1 MIHFMYMNMRFDLH
15 PKNNLVEGISGS
27 KAENIIGKFQKWIE
41 DNNYNV
47 ETLNSEEAV
56 RELVSKKYGAAMRA
70 LQTSVDEVIIEL
82 KKLGFLVEVIPEK
95 VKAPKVYEEVSLKK
109 TNDTEFKLVDDPEVL
124 KKLEENKFFHELE
137 KNIFKNDAELNSI
150 YERSLSLG
158 KENSLETPEYYY
170 EFADAGLIKGG
181 RAEVEKDLAALSKI
195 TDIFDQNKES
205 LDEKKANS
213 HEKTKKIATI
223 AERAIAYGVSELGWC
238 GDGVSI
244 DATSNFDDVKRGV
257 DEVMQIKSEGME
269 TSSLGLGIDVTY
281 RGLLSE
287 SYKGKFMKLLNSI
300 NNGYSTQI
308 KYFKNHAGEMMEEF
322 SVPKIVLYVNF
333 EEVKDL
339 IRMINNSDNSEV
351 MNEFK
356 KSPQRFSV
364 INQVIVMCEE
374 LGAFAKDC
382 GNDVSDQ
389 YYAVVNS
396 MRGII
401 ENNSEIKEVL
411 NKKENDEIS
420 THIKYLIQEFK
431 NN

>member
-1 MIHFMYMNMRFDLH
+1 MRFDLH

-181 RAEVEKDLAALSKI
+181 RAEVEKDLKSLETRLLQFKEAE
-195 TDIFDQNKES
+195 TDKWELI
-205 LDEKKANS
+205 EKS
-213 HEKTKKIATI
+213 KKIATI
-223 AERAIAYGVSELGWC
+223 SERAIAYGVSELGWC

-244 DATSNFDDVKRGV
+244 DATSQFDDVKRRV
-257 DEVMQIKSEGME
+257 DEVMQIKLEGKE
-269 TSSLGLGIDVTY
+269 TRSLGLGIDVTY

-287 SYKGKFMKLLNSI
+287 SYKVKIMLLLESI

-308 KYFKNHAGEMMEEF
+308 KYFKNHQGELMEEF

-351 MNEFK
+351 MDEFR

-382 GNDVSDQ
+382 GNYRVSDG
-389 YYAVVNS
+389 YYAAAVS
-396 MRGII
+396 MLGII
-401 ENNSEIKEVL
+401 SNNPEIKEAL
-411 NKKENDEIS
+411 KRKENDEIS
-420 THIKYLIQEFK
+420 THIKYLIQQFK
-431 NN
+431 NS

>member
-1 MIHFMYMNMRFDLH
+1 MNMRFELH
-15 PKNNLVEGISGS
+15 PKNNIIDGISGS
-27 KAENIIGKFQKWIE
+27 KAENIINKFQKWIE
-41 DNNYNV
+41 ESNYNI

-56 RELVSKKYGAAMRA
+56 KELVNKKYGSAMRA
-70 LQTSVDEVIIEL
+70 LQTNTDDVITEL
-82 KKLGFLVEVIPEK
+82 KKLGFLIEVIPEK
-95 VKAPKVYEEVSLKK
+95 IKTEKVYEEVSLKQ
-109 TNDTEFKLVDDPEVL
+109 TNETEFKFVDDPDVL
-124 KKLEENKFFHELE
+124 KKLEENKFFQELE
-137 KNIFKNDAELNSI
+137 KNIFKNDNELQAV
-150 YERSLSLG
+150 YERSLALG
-158 KENSLETPEYYY
+158 KESMTETPENYFK
-170 EFADAGLIKGG
+170 FADAGLIKGG

-195 TDIFDQNKES
+195 TDIFNQNKVS
-205 LDEKKANS
+205 FDEKRINNL
-213 HEKTKKIATI
+213 EKSKKIATI
-223 AERAIAYGVSELGWC
+223 AERAIAFGVSELGWC
-238 GDGVSI
+238 GDNVSI

-257 DEVMQIKSEGME
+257 DEVMQIKSEGKE
-269 TSSLGLGIDVTY
+269 TNSLGLGIDVTY

-287 SYKGKFMKLLNSI
+287 SYKGKFVKLLNSI